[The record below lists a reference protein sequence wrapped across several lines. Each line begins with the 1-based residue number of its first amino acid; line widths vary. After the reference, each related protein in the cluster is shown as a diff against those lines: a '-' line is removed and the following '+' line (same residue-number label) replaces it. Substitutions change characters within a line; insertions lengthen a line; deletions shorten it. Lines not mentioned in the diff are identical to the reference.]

1 MWGSHATC
9 AASRPDRPDPSLT
22 LGMTADSASFL
33 LRSGSVTEVPPTT
46 QPIGLPGAAIA
57 DGLLEDEALLEVRNL
72 RTSFPGEEGL
82 VHAVDNVSFSVRR
95 GEAVA
100 LVGESGCGKSVTAMS
115 IMRLV
120 ASPGRITAGQI
131 RFKGKDLTKIS
142 EKQMREIRGNDIAM
156 VFQEPMTSLNPVFK
170 IGAQV
175 SEAIRMHRK
184 VGRREAWKQAGEM
197 LELVSIPDPH
207 KRLDDYPHQLSGG
220 MRQRVMIAMALSC
233 DPELLIADEPT
244 TALDVTIQAQIME
257 LLAGLQKKLGLAV
270 LLITHDLG
278 VVAESCERV
287 VVMYTGRVV
296 EQAPVETLFS
306 SPAHPYTRGL
316 LKSLPSVSGAVSSTV
331 QAAAIP
337 QTEAE
342 AHSEYAPKPGRLPTI
357 RGMVPPVYDLP
368 PGCKFNPRCPDV
380 MDICLGNEPARML
393 VAPGHDA
400 RCYLHGDEADPERI
414 EN

>member
-1 MWGSHATC
+1 M
-9 AASRPDRPDPSLT
+9 
-22 LGMTADSASFL
+22 
-33 LRSGSVTEVPPTT
+33 
-46 QPIGLPGAAIA
+46 QPLGLPGVAVA
-57 DGLLEDEALLEVRNL
+57 DADVDPRESILEVKNL
-72 RTSFPGEEGL
+72 RTSFPTSSGF
-82 VHAVDNVSFSVRR
+82 VHAVDNVSFNVRK
-95 GEAVA
+95 GEALA

-120 ASPGRITAGQI
+120 APPGRITAGEV
-131 RFKGKDLTKIS
+131 RFKGKNLAELS
-142 EKQMREIRGNDIAM
+142 EREMRTVRGNDIAM

-175 SEAIRMHRK
+175 AEAVRIHNK
-184 VGRREAWKQAGEM
+184 VSKKEAWKRAGEM
-197 LELVSIPDPH
+197 LELVSIPDPI

-257 LLAGLQKKLGLAV
+257 LLASLQQRLGLAI

-278 VVAESCERV
+278 VVAEFCERV

-296 EQAPVETLFS
+296 EESPVRELFAA
-306 SPAHPYTRGL
+306 PAHPYTRGL
-316 LKSLPSVSGAVSSTV
+316 LKSLPSVSAGDPSAS
-331 QAAAIP
+331 
-337 QTEAE
+337 
-342 AHSEYAPKPGRLPTI
+342 HRLPTI
-357 RGMVPPVYDLP
+357 KGMVPPISNLP
-368 PGCKFNPRCPDV
+368 RGCKFNPRCPDV
-380 MDICLGNEPARML
+380 MDICLGNEPARMI

-414 EN
+414 EKV